1 MYNQIWHTLHLDAL
15 KITETK
21 ACNNNLK
28 TKRNNSVPSMD
39 LTRRKGERGG
49 GETSQRNEPA
59 GAPPPR
65 IKGQKKEWYMMI
77 CFIGE

>member
-49 GETSQRNEPA
+49 GGDKSE
-59 GAPPPR
+59 
-65 IKGQKKEWYMMI
+65 K
-77 CFIGE
+77 

>member
-1 MYNQIWHTLHLDAL
+1 MYNQIWRTLHLDAL

-49 GETSQRNEPA
+49 GGRQVREMNQLAHHHQESKGKKRND
-59 GAPPPR
+59 
-65 IKGQKKEWYMMI
+65 K
-77 CFIGE
+77 